1 MDWEA
6 PFNACFYYWA
16 TEGGPPSI
24 YITSFC
30 TFPSFITICSF
41 FLSNISEVILCFF
54 LIGSLRPN
62 PISINPLFLSCYLE
76 FSLVFLC
83 KTCSPYSCRID
94 VWFVQSDLLTFNS
107 KGQFTKHKHEKQF
120 WGWKVNGLGGDSSSA
135 IYCETENFDFL
146 GTYVICIRI
155 CLMSGFQLT
164 SGCMF
169 LFTFL

>member
-1 MDWEA
+1 MLSLLSNRRW
-6 PFNACFYYWA
+6 
-16 TEGGPPSI
+16 PSI
-24 YITSFC
+24 YISYFLYL
-30 TFPSFITICSF
+30 SF
-41 FLSNISEVILCFF
+41 FHYHLLFLPFKHKGGDSVFF

-120 WGWKVNGLGGDSSSA
+120 WGWKVNGLGGDSSSV
-135 IYCETENFDFL
+135 IYSETENCDFL
-146 GTYVICIRI
+146 GTYVICYVICIRI
-155 CLMSGFQLT
+155 CLVSGFQLT
-164 SGCMF
+164 SGWMF